1 MSEWWTYTPSNFL
14 MFSARTYY
22 RLTERLNLA
31 LWPAHL
37 GALVAGVGL
46 LALIL
51 RRPGDRTNR
60 IAPALLAAGW
70 LTVAWVYFWER
81 YSTIHT
87 AGRWFAAAFAVQAL
101 AMLWCGVVRARFSIA
116 PGDGVVARAGVALL
130 GFAIVVQPLAGRA
143 VGRPWTQLE
152 VGGLLPD
159 PTVVATL
166 GLLLAART
174 ACWPL
179 WIVPAGWGLFSGM
192 TLWSMHSPEAG
203 MLPAITVAAVALR
216 VRRNRPATL

>member
-1 MSEWWTYTPSNFL
+1 MSEWWTYSPANFL

-37 GALVAGVGL
+37 VALAVGVL
-46 LALIL
+46 LLTLIL
-51 RRPGDRTNR
+51 RQPGERMNR
-60 IAPALLAAGW
+60 IVTALLAAGW
-70 LTVAWVYFWER
+70 LVVAWLYFWER
-81 YSTIHT
+81 YCTIHT

-101 AMLWCGVVRARFSIA
+101 ALLWCGVVRARLSIA
-116 PGDGVVARAGVALL
+116 PGDGLIARAGVALFA
-130 GFAIVVQPLAGRA
+130 FAILVQPLVGRV

-166 GLLLAART
+166 GLLLAARI
-174 ACWPL
+174 ARWPL
-179 WIVPAGWGLFSGM
+179 WIVPVAWGLFSGM
-192 TLWSMHSPEAG
+192 TLWSMQSPEAW
-203 MLPAITVAAVALR
+203 MLPVITLAAVVLR
-216 VRRNRPATL
+216 ARRNRLATH